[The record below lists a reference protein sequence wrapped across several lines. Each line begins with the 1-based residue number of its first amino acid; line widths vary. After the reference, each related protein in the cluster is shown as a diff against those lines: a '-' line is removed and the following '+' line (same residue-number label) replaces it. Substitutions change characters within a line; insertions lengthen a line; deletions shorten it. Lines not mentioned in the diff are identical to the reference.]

1 MKLVNVIFLSSI
13 LLSFIAMAKE
23 QQPLYQQLIV
33 GQQNS
38 HQELNTKVSQAK
50 FIALQKQLSE
60 KGKIALLAPLDV
72 APFHFRSGIRTAK
85 EKQHQSENN
94 TSLCVSCHNHQ
105 AHSQSVK
112 LRSFLN
118 MHTRTI
124 ACQTCHFTNKQYPL
138 AYQWQ
143 KPSGDVVAQIDF
155 ADKKDYLLIPTY
167 QGKSIVP
174 NKNSAF
180 TKALLAQWQQA
191 EKVVDKKQQALMWQ
205 NIHQP
210 LSSFSMGTNSITNKL
225 ANSQFEGSQAIT
237 CTSCHQTKQP
247 KFNLVELG
255 ADKQRQQ
262 RFEQNIIARFFQ
274 RYNKEDDK
282 INLLELLK

>member
-1 MKLVNVIFLSSI
+1 MKVVNIIFFSWI
-13 LLSFIAMAKE
+13 LLSFTVIAKE
-23 QQPLYQQLIV
+23 QQPLYQNLLIA
-33 GQQNS
+33 QQSNNNAIKS
-38 HQELNTKVSQAK
+38 KAAQKE
-50 FIALQKQLSE
+50 FIALQKHLTESNKVQP
-60 KGKIALLAPLDV
+60 LAPLDV
-72 APFHFRSGIRTAK
+72 APFHFRAREDLKSRG
-85 EKQHQSENN
+85 ENN
-94 TSLCVSCHNHQ
+94 TSLCMSCHSHQ
-105 AHSQSVK
+105 AHSKSVK

-118 MHTRTI
+118 MHTKTV
-124 ACQTCHFTNKQYPL
+124 ACQTCHFTNKQYRL

-143 KPSGDVVAQIDF
+143 KPSGDLVAQIDF
-155 ADKKDYLLIPTY
+155 ADKKDHVLIPTY

-191 EKVVDKKQQALMWQ
+191 EKVVNKKQLALMWQ

-210 LSSFSMGTNSITNKL
+210 LSSFSMGANSITDKL

-237 CTSCHQTKQP
+237 CTSCHQTTKP
-247 KFNLVELG
+247 MIDLVELG

-262 RFEQNIIARFFQ
+262 QFEQNIIARFFK
-274 RYNKEDDK
+274 RYRKEEDK